1 MKDQFFFLAIPPPEV
16 APKSST
22 EIISA
27 EVGITLEHEGS
38 KAAKFDHSYTKTV
51 KLAMEF

>member
-27 EVGITLEHEGS
+27 EVGITLEHEAP
-38 KAAKFDHSYTKTV
+38 KQQNLITHIQR
-51 KLAMEF
+51 LLN